1 MGKTLRY
8 YPAGERVWR
17 VDKSEGEAQRRHPD
31 LNRGMEVLQ
40 TSALPLGYAA
50 HACRAGDRART
61 GDPNLGKVVLYQLS
75 YTRIISSRKGRGDEL
90 YAGLTI
96 ANSLNLSNKKQR
108 VQKNFASLPWRSRCR
123 FSRCLYNTRNAIST
137 DVSTSGRG

>member
-1 MGKTLRY
+1 MPGNTLY
-8 YPAGERVWR
+8 HYPAGKRVWR
-17 VDKSEGEAQRRHPD
+17 VDKGEREAQRRHPD

-75 YTRIISSRKGRGDEL
+75 YTRIISSQKDRGDEL

-108 VQKNFASLPWRSRCR
+108 VQKNFASLP
-123 FSRCLYNTRNAIST
+123 
-137 DVSTSGRG
+137 

>member
-1 MGKTLRY
+1 MR
-8 YPAGERVWR
+8 
-17 VDKSEGEAQRRHPD
+17 EAQRRHPD

-75 YTRIISSRKGRGDEL
+75 YTRIV
-90 YAGLTI
+90 
-96 ANSLNLSNKKQR
+96 LSWRDMNRVRNYSKFAVLVKQKQPA
-108 VQKNFASLPWRSRCR
+108 QKNFDSLPWRNRDR
-123 FSRCLYNTRNAIST
+123 FSRCLYKTRSAIMAAA
-137 DVSTSGRG
+137 STSGMG